1 MKSFRNCYAEIS
13 QLRSLLQKP
22 TPFAALT
29 ATATV
34 KIGQEIINNLELQF
48 PTRIVSIPERPN
60 VYLDLLKTTEKS
72 IEQTFYW
79 LVQKIKRN
87 REDCPRY
94 LVFCR
99 NHSHVRTLY
108 SYFDK
113 ELRSIFGYNSL
124 PYQMFHGSTDDEAK
138 AYITRNFSD
147 PNGEVRVLFATIAF
161 GMGINC
167 QNLHNIIHYGPPCNL
182 DDLCQETGRAGRE
195 GVQSFATLIIY
206 PNYAKMGPVSKEM
219 KHYVENTTVCRRKLM
234 LEHFPGSFKEVLPK
248 HLCCDICSSS
258 CKCGLGGDACS
269 EKRLNICR
277 DEIEASVIRSENT
290 TCSVTKTMVKVS
302 KEGKDVLSGR
312 LESMRSNL
320 SSNLSSV
327 YTGLDMA
334 TGFPRSVIR
343 SIVSSVDFIHSSK
356 DIKANFLLFN
366 KKLADEIMENI
377 NSVREQ
383 FGESDIETTSPNLT
397 FNNKNSPKTNQDQC
411 MAGNDTDQEE
421 DSDLS
426 CDECL
431 DCEDAMS
438 VWTNSKY
445 KRKIAQESSTDTDSD
460 LELP

>member
-1 MKSFRNCYAEIS
+1 MYC
-13 QLRSLLQKP
+13 
-22 TPFAALT
+22 
-29 ATATV
+29 
-34 KIGQEIINNLELQF
+34 
-48 PTRIVSIPERPN
+48 
-60 VYLDLLKTTEKS
+60 
-72 IEQTFYW
+72 
-79 LVQKIKRN
+79 
-87 REDCPRY
+87 
-94 LVFCR
+94 
-99 NHSHVRTLY
+99 
-108 SYFDK
+108 
-113 ELRSIFGYNSL
+113 
-124 PYQMFHGSTDDEAK
+124 
-138 AYITRNFSD
+138 
-147 PNGEVRVLFATIAF
+147 
-161 GMGINC
+161 
-167 QNLHNIIHYGPPCNL
+167 
-182 DDLCQETGRAGRE
+182 
-195 GVQSFATLIIY
+195 
-206 PNYAKMGPVSKEM
+206 
-219 KHYVENTTVCRRKLM
+219 
-234 LEHFPGSFKEVLPK
+234 
-248 HLCCDICSSS
+248 S

-290 TCSVTKTMVKVS
+290 TCSVTKTMVKVN

-334 TGFPRSVIR
+334 TGFPHSVIR

-411 MAGNDTDQEE
+411 IAGNDTDQEE

-445 KRKIAQESSTDTDSD
+445 KCKIMERHDCLMSWIKIAFCDLIIALCQLLIQLGHHTSSLCALDTPSCAFFA
-460 LELP
+460 LCCYSWQ